1 MRVRSLLFSIA
12 AILLA
17 SSAAS
22 AANDATLDRDWLASM
37 TRPAEI
43 VAVVDRATQK
53 MTVSIDGV
61 IAESWDVSTGRSLNS
76 TRAGTFHPTSPPEF
90 VHYSHKYHHAPM
102 YFAVFFDGNRAV
114 HGIPASEV
122 PLLGTRASHGCVRLE
137 TANAEMFY
145 YLVRINGL
153 DHTTII
159 IK

>member
-1 MRVRSLLFSIA
+1 MRIRSLFFA
-12 AILLA
+12 VATTLLM
-17 SSAAS
+17 SSAVQ
-22 AANDATLDRDWLASM
+22 AADEATLDRDWLASM
-37 TRPAEI
+37 TRPAQI

-53 MTVSIDGV
+53 ITVSIDGV
-61 IAESWDVSTGRSLNS
+61 LTEVWDVSTGRSLNS
-76 TRAGTFHPTSPPEF
+76 TRAGVFHPTSPPEL

-114 HGIPASEV
+114 HGIPVSEV

-137 TANAEMFY
+137 TANAETFY